1 MTIRQLF
8 RFLLITCLFMLG
20 CNNDIQQDDNLF
32 QYEIIGKWKLE
43 SRAINNITDL
53 SIACCDYLEFN
64 VDDNPAD
71 NKGIFVASGVGY
83 EQQGV
88 FELNTTNTTLEFDYD
103 NSVKTYD
110 YQVSDNI
117 IHFMYSENDDEIMES
132 WRKE

>member
-1 MTIRQLF
+1 MAIRQLF
-8 RFLLITCLFMLG
+8 RFLLITYLFMLG
-20 CNNDIQQDDNLF
+20 CNNDIQQDDNLY

-53 SIACCDYLEFN
+53 SIACCDYLEFK

-71 NKGIFVASGVGY
+71 NKGIFAASGVGY

-88 FELNTTNTTLEFDYD
+88 FELNTTNATLEFDYD
-103 NSVKTYD
+103 NSVKTYA